1 MEPTMALDSL
11 LCPDLLTIA
20 ERSAIAE
27 VEATTNILRL
37 VTRLTGMRFAGI
49 AKFTESQWIACAV
62 YDEIHMGIEE
72 GEVLEL
78 ETTLC
83 NELRQNPQALIIPSI
98 SQSDRY
104 AGRPVVKRY
113 AIESYIGVPITLPDG
128 QLFGAL
134 CLLDSKASAIEDPDL
149 VETLGLFSRLI
160 GCIVFSHHST
170 VNKAK
175 SMIEHA

>member
-1 MEPTMALDSL
+1 MALDSL

-49 AKFTESQWIACAV
+49 AKFTDSEWVACAV
-62 YDEIHMGIEE
+62 YDEIHIGIQE

-83 NELRQNPQALIIPSI
+83 NELIANPKALIIPSI
-98 SQSDRY
+98 SQSERY
-104 AGRPVVKRY
+104 AGRPVVKQY
-113 AIESYIGVPITLPDG
+113 AIESYIG
-128 QLFGAL
+128 
-134 CLLDSKASAIEDPDL
+134 
-149 VETLGLFSRLI
+149 
-160 GCIVFSHHST
+160 
-170 VNKAK
+170 
-175 SMIEHA
+175 

>member
-1 MEPTMALDSL
+1 MEPKMALDSL

-20 ERSAIAE
+20 ERAAIAE
-27 VEATTNILRL
+27 VEATTSILRL

-49 AKFTESQWIACAV
+49 AKFTDSEWIACAV
-62 YDEIHMGIEE
+62 YDEIHIGIQE

-83 NELRQNPQALIIPSI
+83 NELIENPKALIIPSI
-98 SQSDRY
+98 SKSERY
-104 AGRPVVKRY
+104 AGRPVVQRY

-134 CLLDSKASAIEDPDL
+134 CLLDSKASAVEDPDL

-160 GCIVFSHHST
+160 GCIVFSHHATANGARSH
-170 VNKAK
+170 A
-175 SMIEHA
+175 EHA

>member
-27 VEATTNILRL
+27 VEATTNILKL

-49 AKFTESQWIACAV
+49 AKFTDSEWVACAV
-62 YDEIHMGIEE
+62 YDEIHIGIQE

-83 NELRQNPQALIIPSI
+83 NELIENPQALIIPSI
-98 SQSDRY
+98 SRSERY
-104 AGRPVVKRY
+104 AGRPVVKKY
-113 AIESYIGVPITLPDG
+113 AIESYIGVPISLPDG

-134 CLLDSKASAIEDPDL
+134 CLLDSKASSFDNPDL

-170 VNKAK
+170 VNKVRTQV
-175 SMIEHA
+175 EHA